1 MDGRSEETIPGAAL
15 VATLKPLGLIIL
27 LSLLLQG
34 CLAPPP
40 TALPW
45 RDQRIDLAWPPPPQT
60 PRIRFLRSI
69 DASLGQ
75 EEERKSE
82 IFLAWLTGEKGKV
95 LPLVSPYGVA
105 ADGAGRIWV
114 ADIGIQALHV
124 YDLADEKISY
134 WTTAGS
140 GSLVSPVGV
149 ALDLSRERLF
159 VADSVAAKVYV
170 YTLRG
175 KYLTAWEPPG
185 GFSRPGGLATDA
197 AGNLYVVDVLKAS
210 VEVFSPAGN
219 HLRTLTSGLP
229 PDYRFNRPT
238 AVAVDAQGR
247 IFVCDAMNFR
257 VEVFGPDGKTLRGI
271 GQVGDVPGSFARP
284 RGIAVDS
291 DGHVYVV
298 DAAFENVQIFDAE
311 GRLLLN
317 LGGPGEGPGQFSLPS
332 GIFIDREDRIYISDP
347 QNQRIQV
354 FQYLPEGQ
362 PTR

>member
-1 MDGRSEETIPGAAL
+1 MKS
-15 VATLKPLGLIIL
+15 LGLVIL
-27 LSLLLQG
+27 LLGLQG
-34 CLAPPP
+34 CL
-40 TALPW
+40 TASPVELPW

-75 EEERKSE
+75 AEDSKSAV
-82 IFLAWLTGEKGKV
+82 FLAWLTGEKGSV

-105 ADGAGRIWV
+105 ADGAGRVWV
-114 ADIGIQALHV
+114 ADIGIRALHV
-124 YDLADEKISY
+124 YDLAEEKISY
-134 WTTAGS
+134 WTSAGEVP
-140 GSLVSPVGV
+140 LVSPVGV
-149 ALDLSRERLF
+149 ALDQNRKRIF

-170 YTLRG
+170 YTTLG
-175 KYLTAWEPPG
+175 KYVTTWEPPG

-197 AGNLYVVDVLKAS
+197 AGNLYVVDVLKAT
-210 VEVFSPAGN
+210 VEIFSPDGAVV
-219 HLRTLTSGLP
+219 RTLTSGLP
-229 PDYRFNRPT
+229 PDFSFNRPT

-257 VEVFGPDGKTLRGI
+257 VEVFGPDGKTLRGF

-298 DAAFENVQIFDAE
+298 DAAFENVQIFDVE

-317 LGGPGEGPGQFSLPS
+317 FGGSGEGPGQFSLPS
-332 GIFIDREDRIYISDP
+332 GIFIDRQDRIYVADP

-362 PTR
+362 PSR